1 MVTNLPA
8 EAKAKWIKVMDAK
21 TPEEKIKAL
30 QEFLSAVPKHK
41 GTENLVMWARRRMAE
56 LREESERSKRKGGGG
71 RSFFIEKEGA
81 GQVVLLGDFALR
93 SLVMKRLTN
102 AKREP
107 KDLPIPGMAYFED
120 LQIQLINP
128 PELIVESKVM
138 ASKIIGLV
146 RNADS
151 VLLAVRNDQQLS
163 EIVEFLE
170 ANGVILGKPRGKVL
184 IERARG
190 GRGVRIVI
198 MGRLIDT
205 SEQELTKFLEEFG
218 IKSGLI
224 KIIGEVTLDDV
235 EKTLFENVVHKPA
248 VIVTISQ
255 IRSDLPMLRIA
266 EEKDLKDLPRM
277 LFESLDVI
285 RVYTKEPGEE
295 PSRDPLVLKR
305 GSTVYDVA
313 RTIHS
318 DIPDNLKYAKVSGKS
333 VPFPQRVGIMHV
345 LEDGDIVELRTK

>member
-1 MVTNLPA
+1 
-8 EAKAKWIKVMDAK
+8 
-21 TPEEKIKAL
+21 
-30 QEFLSAVPKHK
+30 
-41 GTENLVMWARRRMAE
+41 
-56 LREESERSKRKGGGG
+56 
-71 RSFFIEKEGA
+71 
-81 GQVVLLGDFALR
+81 
-93 SLVMKRLTN
+93 
-102 AKREP
+102 
-107 KDLPIPGMAYFED
+107 
-120 LQIQLINP
+120 
-128 PELIVESKVM
+128 
-138 ASKIIGLV
+138 
-146 RNADS
+146 
-151 VLLAVRNDQQLS
+151 
-163 EIVEFLE
+163 
-170 ANGVILGKPRGKVL
+170 L